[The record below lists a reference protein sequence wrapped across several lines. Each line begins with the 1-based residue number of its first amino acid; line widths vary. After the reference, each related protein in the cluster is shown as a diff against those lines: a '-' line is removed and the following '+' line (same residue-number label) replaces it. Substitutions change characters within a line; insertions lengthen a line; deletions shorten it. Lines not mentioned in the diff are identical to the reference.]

1 MEGGY
6 ACEVVRSG
14 GVKVVYGERC
24 GFVRCVKSGGTLRYV
39 VYGENGGV
47 HGCSACVRCM
57 KSGGVGVRCVRSG
70 HVGVRCVRSG
80 GVGVR
85 CVS

>member
-24 GFVRCVKSGGTLRYV
+24 GFVRCVKSGGTCEVRSV
-39 VYGENGGV
+39 WREWRC
-47 HGCSACVRCM
+47 GCSACVRCVR
-57 KSGGVGVRCVRSG
+57 SGGVGVRCVRSG
-70 HVGVRCVRSG
+70 HVGVEDRVEE
-80 GVGVR
+80 
-85 CVS
+85 

>member
-24 GFVRCVKSGGTLRYV
+24 GFVRCVKSGGTC
-39 VYGENGGV
+39 E
-47 HGCSACVRCM
+47 
-57 KSGGVGVRCVRSG
+57 VRSVWREWRCAWVQCMCEVYEEWRCG
-70 HVGVRCVRSG
+70 CEVCEEWTCGVRCVRSG

-85 CVS
+85 C